1 MVSRVSKRSDLKLA
15 IKTLTSSPIIPYL
28 LMHRIGNKLVPCL
41 LLESITGTSDR
52 ESPLINAHFNLRPSL
67 DLVSSLS
74 AV

>member
-1 MVSRVSKRSDLKLA
+1 
-15 IKTLTSSPIIPYL
+15 
-28 LMHRIGNKLVPCL
+28 VPCL